1 VKISYEPSYRVEAA
15 ILGLIELVAFGLCV
29 YCLSTWWTITSALE
43 AVQ

>member
-1 VKISYEPSYRVEAA
+1 VSNAILYRVEST
-15 ILGLIELVAFGLCV
+15 ILGLIELAAFALCV